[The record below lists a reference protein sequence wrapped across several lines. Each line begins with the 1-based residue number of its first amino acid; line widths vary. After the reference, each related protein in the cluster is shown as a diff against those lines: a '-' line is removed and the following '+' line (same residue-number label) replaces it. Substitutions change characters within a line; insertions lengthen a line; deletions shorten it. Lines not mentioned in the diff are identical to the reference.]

1 MKMVDVILIEDDPMV
16 REVNRQ
22 FVESVEGFR
31 VVGTASGGLEGMEL
45 IRRMNPDMVILDIY
59 MPGLDGVQTLRQ
71 LRSEGH
77 AAGVIVISAA
87 NDRDTIR
94 SMVQGGADDYI
105 MKPFKAER
113 VREALLRWLQR
124 REELGSGGALD
135 QGELDRLLH
144 GSGSSGLAP
153 SSPLSKSGDSLPK
166 GLQAA
171 TLAQIIRYLGLQ
183 PEAVSAESVAE
194 NVGIARVTARR
205 YLEHLAKSGQVTLQ
219 LQYGL
224 GRPVNLYSLNKTR

>member
-1 MKMVDVILIEDDPMV
+1 MKRIKVVLIEDDPMV

-22 FVESVEGFR
+22 FVESVEGFH
-31 VVGTASGGLEGMEL
+31 VTGTASSGREGMEL
-45 IRRMNPDMVILDIY
+45 IRQMNPDLVILDIY
-59 MPGLDGVQTLRQ
+59 MPGLDGIQTLRQ

-113 VREALLRWLQR
+113 VREALLRWRQR
-124 REELGSGGALD
+124 SRQLADGGQLD
-135 QGELDRLLH
+135 QGELDRFLH
-144 GSGSSGLAP
+144 G
-153 SSPLSKSGDSLPK
+153 PLSASASAPASDNGGSLPK

-171 TLAQIIRYLGLQ
+171 TLEHILRYLALQ
-183 PEAVSAESVAE
+183 EEAVSAESVAE

-205 YLEHLAKSGQVTLQ
+205 YLEHLAKSGQLRLQ

-224 GRPVNLYSLNKTR
+224 GRPVNLYSLDKS

>member
-1 MKMVDVILIEDDPMV
+1 MVEVILIEDDPMV

-124 REELGSGGALD
+124 REQLGSGGELD
-135 QGELDRLLH
+135 QGELDRFLH
-144 GSGSSGLAP
+144 GSGSDLAAAAP
-153 SSPLSKSGDSLPK
+153 PIKSGDSLPK

-194 NVGIARVTARR
+194 HVGIARVTARR

-219 LQYGL
+219 LQYGV
-224 GRPVNLYSLNKTR
+224 GRPVNLYSLNTIR

>member
-1 MKMVDVILIEDDPMV
+1 MKTVEVILIEDDPMV

-22 FVESVEGFR
+22 FVESAEGFR
-31 VVGTASGGLEGMEL
+31 VVGTASGGREGMEL
-45 IRRMNPDMVILDIY
+45 IRRMNPDLVILDIY
-59 MPGLDGVQTLRQ
+59 MPGLDGIQTLRQ

-113 VREALLRWLQR
+113 VREALLRWRQR
-124 REELGSGGALD
+124 SEQLADGGELD
-135 QGELDRLLH
+135 QGELDRFLH
-144 GSGSSGLAP
+144 GAGLSASAAPPSGSG
-153 SSPLSKSGDSLPK
+153 GSLPK

-171 TLAQIIRYLGLQ
+171 TLAQILRYLGLQ

-224 GRPVNLYSLNKTR
+224 GRPVNLYSLNKT